1 MSLSVEKKSSM
12 PELAEGQEDN
22 QFLTF
27 SLKGEMF
34 ALGILRIKEILE
46 YGLLTPVPMM
56 PAFIKGVI
64 NLRGAV
70 VPVIDLS
77 VRFYGQRSEVHK
89 RSCIVIVEV
98 ETDEG
103 RQDIGVMVDSVSEVL
118 EIAARDIEP
127 SPAFGSRLRADFIDG
142 MGKVQG
148 EFVIILAIDKVLSID
163 ELAVISQVAEQQP
176 GRVAAV
182 GGS

>member
-1 MSLSVEKKSSM
+1 MSLSVEKKSYV

-127 SPAFGSRLRADFIDG
+127 APAFGSRLRADFIDG

-163 ELAVISQVAEQQP
+163 ELAMISQVAEQQP

-182 GGS
+182 NGS